1 MLILRY
7 LTLTILCLSVPL
19 TAIAQ
24 PSKEGE
30 ISVYPL
36 PPIEEITEPI
46 LEPVLK
52 PELPYS
58 ILSNCWA
65 YVKYIYPDTPS
76 TATIR
81 ASLGASGEIG
91 VLYYASSGL
100 WHYVVV
106 ESVDGDQVTFSETNF
121 NGHTKSTRTLPSA
134 AFAGFY
140 DLP

>member
-7 LTLTILCLSVPL
+7 LTLTILCLSVPI
-19 TAIAQ
+19 TVIAQ
-24 PSKEGE
+24 PSQEGE

-36 PPIEEITEPI
+36 PIIEEITEPI

-65 YVKYIYPDTPS
+65 YVKHIYPSTPG

-81 ASLGASGEIG
+81 ANLGESGEIG

-106 ESVDGDQVTFSETNF
+106 ESIDGDMVTFTETNY
-121 NGHTKSTRTLPSA
+121 NGDTKSTRTLPSA
-134 AFAGFY
+134 AFVGFY